1 LARETVL
8 EEARGGVL
16 LLTMNRPKQKNAF
29 NSAMWRDMREALND
43 ARADDTVRAVV
54 VTGAGGAFTAGQD
67 LSEMGAGGSGE
78 AAPAE
83 GAIAASPFGRFMD
96 ELCVFDKP
104 LVAAVGGAGVGIG
117 MTLLLHCDYV
127 YMARTAR
134 LRAPFITLGVVPEAA
149 SSYLFPALLGWRRAV
164 DLLFESDFVNAERA
178 LELGLATHLC
188 DVDDVVEQ
196 ALARAGDLARKP
208 LGSLR
213 WTKRLLLATRD
224 DLVAAARAREDD
236 AFLHRVG
243 SPENIEAIKAFFE
256 KRDADFS
263 AVSPEDKPTG

>member
-8 EEARGGVL
+8 EEARDGVL

-29 NSAMWRDMREALND
+29 NSVMWCEMRDALAD
-43 ARADDTVRAVV
+43 ARADDGVRSVV
-54 VTGAGGAFTAGQD
+54 ITGAEGAFTAGQD
-67 LSEMGAGGSGE
+67 LGEMGAGGGGD
-78 AAPAE
+78 APQE
-83 GAIAASPFGRFMD
+83 GAIGASPFGRFMD
-96 ELCVFDKP
+96 ELCTFDKP
-104 LVAAVGGAGVGIG
+104 LVAAVNGVGVGIG
-117 MTLLLHCDYV
+117 LTLLLHCDYV
-127 YMARTAR
+127 YISRTAR

-149 SSYLFPALLGWRRAV
+149 SSYLLPALLGWRRAV
-164 DLLFESDFVNAERA
+164 DMLFESDFLTAERA
-178 LELGLATHLC
+178 VELELATHLC
-188 DVDDVVEQ
+188 EPDAVLDD
-196 ALARAGDLARKP
+196 ALGRAAHLARKP

-256 KRDADFS
+256 KRDPDFS
-263 AVSPEDKPTG
+263 DVPAGDKPRG